1 MIGVVSDRFIRY
13 LSRIFVISLVLSFS
27 LGYKVT
33 RAETLIYLNFDDSL
47 EDSSGR
53 ASAVSLYP
61 PGSTPTYVTGAAGK
75 ALSFDGTTALQLP
88 DRLILDNGNYTIS
101 FKFKTTSPSAG
112 LLGYQSNPLSSIAT
126 APSYIPSLAINSA
139 GKLYAEVFTGNSAR
153 SATSANAVTD
163 GQWHTV
169 VMTADSSAGGTL
181 KTYLDGVALST
192 ISGVPTSTSP
202 MLYNQLGVVRSRS
215 TISGAATP
223 IYFNGLIDEFSF
235 ANVALSGSEVA
246 KQTQSISFNAI
257 TSPTTSATV
266 ALTATTSSGLQVAFT
281 SNTTGVCSVSGTTA
295 TYVSAGLCT
304 VTASQSGDATYS
316 AAISVSRSFTMN
328 APAADA
334 TAPTFDVAPAVSS
347 VTASGFTPT
356 ASIDEGG
363 TIYYVVV
370 ADGATA
376 PSVAQV
382 IAGQDSTGSA
392 ALASA
397 SAAVAT
403 SPYTSSFSAITSLSA
418 NTAYDVYFAAK
429 DDESTANVQASVTKV
444 DVTTPSS
451 TDTTAPTLS
460 SAAISSSGTSLVITA
475 SEALDTSSVPA
486 TSSFTVA
493 TDGSATTVTGVGVS
507 SNQVTLTLGQ
517 TIGTGQSVSVAYT
530 APTSNPLKD
539 AAGNLL
545 ASFGATS
552 TTNSSTQTARLPS
565 PKTKEAVVQGVKAQ
579 EKISS
584 RASNFAMA
592 SISNRLDWLRIN
604 PDITQRSYQGIKLRF
619 ANPVLNSI
627 LNANYTQTTLG
638 MDELFDFGKQLADGV
653 SETSLIK
660 SKVNAEFLNQ
670 LAGIKSHAGLNLN
683 VNPTGD
689 AVAGSWSGWTYGE
702 IIVGDNAT
710 DTNLI
715 TKIKA
720 KNLAFGA
727 DRPTD
732 EEGLIGFAVTLGNDE
747 ETVASN
753 GSALDANLFSLAGYR
768 SDQMDRGVTLQS
780 TLGYTRMN
788 FDTKRLDGSQTLSG
802 KRLADQLFAELA
814 LNPVQTSDAALKIT
828 PFGKGSIV
836 YSSLRAYSEQG
847 GSYALFYAKQE
858 QSMATVSIGID
869 ASYEAY
875 YKGGRLLP
883 SLGLEYGSSKKFGE
897 GGSVRYLSETTVY
910 SLDPDQA
917 KTESVQLRL
926 GIDYQ
931 KRKGQSLNVTLRRT
945 LRNDQTR
952 LTALRVMYTVPLN

>member
-1 MIGVVSDRFIRY
+1 VTYSVANEQIAYSPSSAARFATNPWWGDASLAQALAALFHPGNQTIFAYQITAGNPGYLGTTDGYNWDQGRPWMGVNPGVVSANITN
-13 LSRIFVISLVLSFS
+13 S
-27 LGYKVT
+27 GYAVGD
-33 RAETLIYLNFDDSL
+33 YVF
-47 EDSSGR
+47 G
-53 ASAVSLYP
+53 SAVSTVTITAANGSGAVAD
-61 PGSTPTYVTGAAGK
+61 GSTSSDRTLTLTFTA
-75 ALSFDGTTALQLP
+75 SGTTSDFTVDDITVSGATLSNF
-88 DRLILDNGNYTIS
+88 IGSGTSYT
-101 FKFKTTSPSAG
+101 
-112 LLGYQSNPLSSIAT
+112 AT
-126 APSYIPSLAINSA
+126 L
-139 GKLYAEVFTGNSAR
+139 
-153 SATSANAVTD
+153 SATSSTVTVDVGAN
-163 GQWHTV
+163 
-169 VMTADSSAGGTL
+169 
-181 KTYLDGVALST
+181 KF
-192 ISGVPTSTSP
+192 TSNS
-202 MLYNQLGVVRSRS
+202 LN
-215 TISGAATP
+215 
-223 IYFNGLIDEFSF
+223 
-235 ANVALSGSEVA
+235 NVASA
-246 KQTQSISFNAI
+246 QFTW
-257 TSPTTSATV
+257 TTSADL
-266 ALTATTSSGLQVAFT
+266 A
-281 SNTTGVCSVSGTTA
+281 
-295 TYVSAGLCT
+295 
-304 VTASQSGDATYS
+304 
-316 AAISVSRSFTMN
+316 
-328 APAADA
+328 
-334 TAPTFDVAPAVSS
+334 APTFDVAAAMSS
-347 VTASGFTPT
+347 VTASGFKPT

-382 IAGQDSTGSA
+382 MAGQDSTGSA

-397 SAAVAT
+397 SSAVAT

-418 NTAYDVYFAAK
+418 NTGYDVYFVAK
-429 DDESTANVQASVTKV
+429 DDESTPNAQTSVTKV
-444 DVTTPSS
+444 DVTTS

-460 SAAISSSGTSLVITA
+460 SAAISPSGTSLVITA

-507 SNQVTLTLGQ
+507 SNKVTLTLGQ

-552 TTNSSTQTARLPS
+552 TTNSSTQAARLPS

-619 ANPVLNSI
+619 TNPVLNSI

-702 IIVGDNAT
+702 IIVGDIAT

-768 SDQMDRGVTLQS
+768 SDQMDRGVTLHS

-869 ASYEAY
+869 ASYEAH

-883 SLGLEYGSSKKFGE
+883 SFGLEYGSSKKFGE

-910 SLDPDQA
+910 SLDPDHA

-931 KRKGQSLNVTLRRT
+931 KRKGQSLNVTVRRT

>member
-1 MIGVVSDRFIRY
+1 MNSKRVLTFLGTNRLLFLHFHLSDIKLGSDMNCLAKSVANYFSAAQRLYLWCESTLLLEGYIITKFIFVIVFLLVPAINLSNAGTLITHNGVTYSVANEQIAYSPSSAARFATNPWWGDASLAQALAALFHPGNQTIFAYQITAGNPGYLGTTDGYNWDQGHPSMGMNPGVVSANITN
-13 LSRIFVISLVLSFS
+13 S
-27 LGYKVT
+27 GYAVGD
-33 RAETLIYLNFDDSL
+33 YVF
-47 EDSSGR
+47 G
-53 ASAVSLYP
+53 SAVSTVTITAANGSGAVAD
-61 PGSTPTYVTGAAGK
+61 GSTSSDRTLTLTFTA
-75 ALSFDGTTALQLP
+75 SGTTSDFTVDDITVSGATLSNF
-88 DRLILDNGNYTIS
+88 IGSGTSYTA
-101 FKFKTTSPSAG
+101 T
-112 LLGYQSNPLSSIAT
+112 LSAT
-126 APSYIPSLAINSA
+126 ASTVTVDVGANKFTSNSLN
-139 GKLYAEVFTGNSAR
+139 
-153 SATSANAVTD
+153 
-163 GQWHTV
+163 
-169 VMTADSSAGGTL
+169 
-181 KTYLDGVALST
+181 
-192 ISGVPTSTSP
+192 
-202 MLYNQLGVVRSRS
+202 
-215 TISGAATP
+215 
-223 IYFNGLIDEFSF
+223 
-235 ANVALSGSEVA
+235 NVASA
-246 KQTQSISFNAI
+246 QFTW
-257 TSPTTSATV
+257 TTSADL
-266 ALTATTSSGLQVAFT
+266 A
-281 SNTTGVCSVSGTTA
+281 
-295 TYVSAGLCT
+295 
-304 VTASQSGDATYS
+304 
-316 AAISVSRSFTMN
+316 
-328 APAADA
+328 
-334 TAPTFDVAPAVSS
+334 APTFDVAAAMSS

-382 IAGQDSTGSA
+382 MAGQDSTGSA

-397 SAAVAT
+397 SSAVAT

-418 NTAYDVYFAAK
+418 NTGYDVYFVAK
-429 DDESTANVQASVTKV
+429 DDESPPNAQTSVTKV
-444 DVTTPSS
+444 DVTTS

-460 SAAISSSGTSLVITA
+460 SAAISPSGTSLVITS

-552 TTNSSTQTARLPS
+552 TTNSSTQAARLPS
-565 PKTKEAVVQGVKAQ
+565 PKTKEVVVQGVKAQ

-768 SDQMDRGVTLQS
+768 SDQMDRGVTLHS

-858 QSMATVSIGID
+858 QSMATVSIGVD

-883 SLGLEYGSSKKFGE
+883 SLGLEYGSSKKFGR

-931 KRKGQSLNVTLRRT
+931 KTKGQSLNVTVRRT

>member
-1 MIGVVSDRFIRY
+1 MWCESTLPLEGYIITKF
-13 LSRIFVISLVLSFS
+13 IFVIVFFLAPAINLSN
-27 LGYKVT
+27 
-33 RAETLIYLNFDDSL
+33 AETLITHNGVTYSVANEQIAYSPSSAARFATNPWWGDASLAQALAALFHPGNQTIFAYQITAGNPGYLGTTDGYNWDQGHPSMGMNPGVV
-47 EDSSGR
+47 SANITNSGY
-53 ASAVSLYP
+53 AVGDYVFGSAVSTVTITAANGSGAVAD
-61 PGSTPTYVTGAAGK
+61 GSTSSDRTLTLTFTA
-75 ALSFDGTTALQLP
+75 SGTTSDFTVDDITVSGATLSNF
-88 DRLILDNGNYTIS
+88 IGSGTSYTA
-101 FKFKTTSPSAG
+101 T
-112 LLGYQSNPLSSIAT
+112 LSAT
-126 APSYIPSLAINSA
+126 ASTVTVDVGANKFTSNSLN
-139 GKLYAEVFTGNSAR
+139 
-153 SATSANAVTD
+153 
-163 GQWHTV
+163 
-169 VMTADSSAGGTL
+169 
-181 KTYLDGVALST
+181 
-192 ISGVPTSTSP
+192 
-202 MLYNQLGVVRSRS
+202 
-215 TISGAATP
+215 
-223 IYFNGLIDEFSF
+223 
-235 ANVALSGSEVA
+235 NVASA
-246 KQTQSISFNAI
+246 QFTW
-257 TSPTTSATV
+257 TTSADL
-266 ALTATTSSGLQVAFT
+266 A
-281 SNTTGVCSVSGTTA
+281 
-295 TYVSAGLCT
+295 
-304 VTASQSGDATYS
+304 
-316 AAISVSRSFTMN
+316 
-328 APAADA
+328 
-334 TAPTFDVAPAVSS
+334 APTFDVAAAMSS

-382 IAGQDSTGSA
+382 MAGQDSTGSA

-397 SAAVAT
+397 SSAVAT

-418 NTAYDVYFAAK
+418 NTGYDVYFVAK
-429 DDESTANVQASVTKV
+429 DDESPPNAQTSVTKV
-444 DVTTPSS
+444 DVTTS

-460 SAAISSSGTSLVITA
+460 SAAISPSGTSLVITA

-552 TTNSSTQTARLPS
+552 TTNNSTQAARLPS
-565 PKTKEAVVQGVKAQ
+565 PLTKEAVVQGVKAQ

-768 SDQMDRGVTLQS
+768 SDQMDRGVTLHS

-858 QSMATVSIGID
+858 QSMATVSIGVD

-883 SLGLEYGSSKKFGE
+883 SLGLEYGSSKKFGR

-931 KRKGQSLNVTLRRT
+931 KTKGQSLNVTVRRT

>member
-1 MIGVVSDRFIRY
+1 MIGVVSNHFIRY

-53 ASAVSLYP
+53 ASAVSLT
-61 PGSTPTYVTGAAGK
+61 GSTPTYVTGAAGK

-88 DRLILDNGNYTIS
+88 DRLILDNADYTIS

-126 APSYIPSLAINSA
+126 ASSYIPSLAINSA
-139 GKLYAEVFTGNSAR
+139 GKLYAEVFTVDGAR

-169 VMTADSSAGGTL
+169 VMTADSSARTL

-192 ISGVPTSTSP
+192 ISGVPKSTSP
-202 MLYNQLGVVRSRS
+202 MPYNQLGVVRSRT
-215 TISGAATP
+215 TISGATTP

-328 APAADA
+328 APVADA

-382 IAGQDSTGSA
+382 MAGQDSTGSA

-397 SAAVAT
+397 SSAVAT

-418 NTAYDVYFAAK
+418 NTGYDVYFVAK
-429 DDESTANVQASVTKV
+429 DDESTPNAQTSVTKI
-444 DVTTPSS
+444 DVTTS
-451 TDTTAPTLS
+451 DTTAPTLS

-552 TTNSSTQTARLPS
+552 TTNSSTQAARLPS

-802 KRLADQLFAELA
+802 KRLGDQLFAELA

-858 QSMATVSIGID
+858 QSMATVSIGVD

-883 SLGLEYGSSKKFGE
+883 SFGLEYGSSKKFGE

>member
-1 MIGVVSDRFIRY
+1 MIGVVSNHFIRY

-53 ASAVSLYP
+53 SSAVSQYP
-61 PGSTPTYVTGAAGK
+61 TGSTPTYVTGAAGK

-88 DRLILDNGNYTIS
+88 DRLILDNADYTIS

-126 APSYIPSLAINSA
+126 ASSYIPSLAINSA
-139 GKLYAEVFTGNSAR
+139 GKLYAEVFTVDGAR

-169 VMTADSSAGGTL
+169 VMTADSSARTL

-192 ISGVPTSTSP
+192 ISGVPKSTSP
-202 MLYNQLGVVRSRS
+202 MPYNQLGVVRSRT
-215 TISGAATP
+215 TISGATTP

-382 IAGQDSTGSA
+382 MAGQDSTGSA
-392 ALASA
+392 ALALA
-397 SAAVAT
+397 SSAVAT

-418 NTAYDVYFAAK
+418 NTGYDVYFAAK

-444 DVTTPSS
+444 DVTTS

-486 TSSFTVA
+486 TSSFTVT

-530 APTSNPLKD
+530 APASNPLKD
-539 AAGNLL
+539 SAGNLL

-552 TTNSSTQTARLPS
+552 TTNSSTQSARLPS
-565 PKTKEAVVQGVKAQ
+565 PLTKEAVVQGVKAQ

-638 MDELFDFGKQLADGV
+638 MDELFDFGKQLAGGA

-710 DTNLI
+710 DLI

-768 SDQMDRGVTLQS
+768 SDQMDRGFTLHS

-802 KRLADQLFAELA
+802 KRLGDQLFAELA
-814 LNPVQTSDAALKIT
+814 LNPAQTSDAALKIT

-858 QSMATVSIGID
+858 QSMATVSIGVD

-883 SLGLEYGSSKKFGE
+883 SLGLEYGSSKKFGK

-931 KRKGQSLNVTLRRT
+931 KKNGQSLNVTVRRT